1 MNEYRFRGTRRSD
14 GAPIQS
20 RMRAQDEDDLTSSL
34 EDLGIDVETVELLNS
49 DNRNQSVSLGCG
61 TLIVIAIIVMI
72 FSNANDDK
80 MKRELQQLNAEV
92 RQLKQ
97 SIDAQNQTLKKLIA
111 ELDTVDQR

>member
-1 MNEYRFRGTRRSD
+1 
-14 GAPIQS
+14 
-20 RMRAQDEDDLTSSL
+20 MRAQDEDDLTSSL